1 MKYIV
6 EPEKE
11 TRQDKGHPPFH
22 TLCAQC
28 SEDPRFC
35 GEPI

>member
-1 MKYIV
+1 MKFIV
-6 EPEKE
+6 KPLLDLRGK
-11 TRQDKGHPPFH
+11 RI

-35 GEPI
+35 GNPW

>member
-6 EPEKE
+6 KPRSAVTEKVI
-11 TRQDKGHPPFH
+11 

-35 GEPI
+35 GNDI

>member
-1 MKYIV
+1 MKIIV
-6 EPEKE
+6 AAQVEKQE
-11 TRQDKGHPPFH
+11 KGKPPFH

>member
-1 MKYIV
+1 MKFIV
-6 EPEKE
+6 KPLGSIVRNK
-11 TRQDKGHPPFH
+11 KI

-35 GEPI
+35 GGPWL

>member
-1 MKYIV
+1 MKFV
-6 EPEKE
+6 VRPTV
-11 TRQDKGHPPFH
+11 TRGKKI

-35 GEPI
+35 TWI